1 MAGRWRVG
9 VAAAGSRGR
18 HGLLGCAS
26 ERGARGRREEAG
38 GRERERSRGRRRLQ
52 LEEGARARLVK
63 GKCALGPFLSI
74 LVIECQHKCLNV
86 NLYPWMDKVQ
96 IKSKGMFLSLSTL
109 VLCTNI
115 LV

>member
-1 MAGRWRVG
+1 MYNRLKTLVNQMRN
-9 VAAAGSRGR
+9 
-18 HGLLGCAS
+18 L
-26 ERGARGRREEAG
+26 
-38 GRERERSRGRRRLQ
+38 RSTKWDDH
-52 LEEGARARLVK
+52 VK

-86 NLYPWMDKVQ
+86 ISCLWMNKVQ

-109 VLCTNI
+109 ILCTNI